1 MNHLA
6 HFVLSGGDADSA
18 IGNFVADFITNRQ
31 LPTFSAGVQRG
42 IWLHREIDAFTDAHP
57 IVKQSTK
64 RLHPFHHKYSPVIVD
79 VYYDYLLAKNWD
91 RFFELIIKNSKLK
104 IEPDVAVDSENLV
117 FGTNKNF
124 QKDPSVYLPIFVE
137 NTYKLLT
144 DRQLELPERLQG
156 FLPRMISD
164 DFLMQPTTF
173 KGLEKSFERIEKH
186 AAFPGNFGNAAEHLE
201 EFLEE
206 FDAEF
211 CAFFPDLQNHVL
223 DYLKDK

>member
-6 HFVLSGGDADSA
+6 HFVLSGGDADLA

-31 LPTFSAGVQRG
+31 LPDFSAGVQRG
-42 IWLHREIDAFTDAHP
+42 IWLHREIDAFTDSHP

-91 RFFELIIKNSKLK
+91 SFFELKIKNSKLE
-104 IEPDVAVDSENLV
+104 IEPEAAVDSENLV
-117 FGTNKNF
+117 FGVEKTF
-124 QKDPSVYLPIFVE
+124 QRDPSVYLPIFVK

-144 DRQLELPERLQG
+144 DRQLELPERLQS
-156 FLPRMISD
+156 FLPRMIAD
-164 DFLMQPTTF
+164 DFLMKPTTF
-173 KGLEKSFERIEKH
+173 KGLQKSFERIEKH

-201 EFLEE
+201 EFLDE

-223 DYLKDK
+223 EYLKDK

>member
-6 HFVLSGGDADSA
+6 HFVLSGGDEDLA

-31 LPTFSAGVQRG
+31 LPTFTEGVQRG

-79 VYYDYLLAKNWD
+79 VYYDFLLAKNWD
-91 RFFELIIKNSKLK
+91 KFSIQR
-104 IEPDVAVDSENLV
+104 
-117 FGTNKNF
+117 
-124 QKDPSVYLPIFVE
+124 DPSVSLPIFVQ
-137 NTYKLLT
+137 NAYNLLNS
-144 DRQLELPERLQG
+144 RIKELPERLQS
-156 FLPRMISD
+156 FLPRMIAD

-173 KGLEKSFERIEKH
+173 KGLDKSFKRIEKH

-211 CAFFPDLQNHVL
+211 CLFFPDLQNHVL
-223 DYLKDK
+223 DYLKTK

>member
-6 HFVLSGGDADSA
+6 HFVLSGKDEDLA

-31 LPTFSAGVQRG
+31 LPTFTEGVQRG

-79 VYYDYLLAKNWD
+79 VYYDFLLAKNWD
-91 RFFELIIKNSKLK
+91 KFGRLDSKN
-104 IEPDVAVDSENLV
+104 
-117 FGTNKNF
+117 
-124 QKDPSVYLPIFVE
+124 DPSVSLPVFVK
-137 NTYKLLT
+137 NAYNLVNSRI
-144 DRQLELPERLQG
+144 DELPERLQT
-156 FLPRMISD
+156 FLPRMIND
-164 DFLMQPTTF
+164 DFLMKPTTF
-173 KGLEKSFERIEKH
+173 KGLDDAFSRIEKA

-211 CAFFPDLQNHVL
+211 CAFFPDLQKHVTEFL
-223 DYLKDK
+223 AKDLTS

>member
-6 HFVLSGGDADSA
+6 HFVLSGGDADLA

-31 LPTFSAGVQRG
+31 LPDFSAGVQRG
-42 IWLHREIDAFTDAHP
+42 IWLHREIDAFTDSHP

-91 RFFELIIKNSKLK
+91 TFFELNIKNSTLEV
-104 IEPDVAVDSENLV
+104 EPESAVDSENLV
-117 FGTNKNF
+117 FGVEKTF
-124 QKDPSVYLPIFVE
+124 QRDPSVYLPIFVK

-144 DRQLELPERLQG
+144 DRQLELPERLQS
-156 FLPRMISD
+156 FLPRMIAD
-164 DFLMQPTTF
+164 DFLMKPTTF
-173 KGLEKSFERIEKH
+173 KGLQKSFERIEKH

-201 EFLEE
+201 EFLDE

-223 DYLKDK
+223 EYLKDK